1 MNLDK
6 VTRQMA
12 PHLDFLLLVVVVVV
26 VVVAAAAAAASEIRF
41 FLTRSSLEK
50 ISFFL
55 TGFISSKW

>member
-12 PHLDFLLLVVVVVV
+12 PHLDFLLVVVVVV
-26 VVVAAAAAAASEIRF
+26 AAASEIRF